1 MPLVATLREVDQP
14 RNVERGLTGWVDA
27 VLATE
32 GRFYE
37 RIEYLSQCADC
48 TAHDPAA
55 RLETRAE
62 TADRWASIP
71 RMCPSCGLITSR
83 VNPRCLECG
92 VASIPKR

>member
-1 MPLVATLREVDQP
+1 MPPVATLREVDQL

-37 RIEYLSQCADC
+37 RIEYLGQCADR
-48 TAHDPAA
+48 TVHDPAA

-62 TADRWASIP
+62 TANRWASIP
-71 RMCPSCGLITSR
+71 ANLSVLRADHISSESALP
-83 VNPRCLECG
+83 G
-92 VASIPKR
+92 VWRGQYP